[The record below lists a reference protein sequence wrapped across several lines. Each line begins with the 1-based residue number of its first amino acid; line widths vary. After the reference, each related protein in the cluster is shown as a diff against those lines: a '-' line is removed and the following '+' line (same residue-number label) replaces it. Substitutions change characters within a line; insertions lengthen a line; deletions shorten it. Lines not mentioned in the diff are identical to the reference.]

1 MAGCSGFLR
10 SLVSF
15 NTSEIRLA
23 LAILIATMTNTI
35 DNIIRLIRIFMQYVR
50 RLISSPV
57 VRESLA
63 IIFAPNQLTNRIQ
76 VYTAVCIIGA
86 LNTRFV
92 SAFTKML

>member
-1 MAGCSGFLR
+1 MNGCSGFLR

-15 NTSEIRLA
+15 NTSEIRFA
-23 LAILIATMTNTI
+23 LAILIVIITNTMES
-35 DNIIRLIRIFMQYVR
+35 IIRLIRIFIQYVR

-57 VRESLA
+57 VRELLA
-63 IIFAPNQLTNRIQ
+63 IIFAPNQLTNRIH